1 MHDVIIAF
9 CLLLLSTVRTKR
21 FGICVGLFYPASKK
35 LHKLHTESSS
45 DFMLHFSSDGG
56 ILSEYEQP
64 EFERFVTE
72 LKLRAIHFNTP
83 TLARCGHSRCLRACM
98 GEHEIDASKIHVRYL
113 IQLTIVQLSCLQQ
126 CECQETRT
134 HY

>member
-56 ILSEYEQP
+56 ILSEYEQL

-72 LKLRAIHFNTP
+72 LKLRAIHFNTCAMR
-83 TLARCGHSRCLRACM
+83 TLALFASLHGRTRNRC
-98 GEHEIDASKIHVRYL
+98 I
-113 IQLTIVQLSCLQQ
+113 
-126 CECQETRT
+126 
-134 HY
+134 